1 MDVTASAG
9 AKGGREG
16 SRHVEEK
23 EGGREAWTV
32 VPMPRTRCG
41 EARHREAG
49 ADGAEERETEAREGQ
64 GVLMREARGARC
76 RGASRAAC
84 RVHGDGDGQADRG
97 LECSGGRADDGAD
110 GRDVAGIARP
120 QATGREPW
128 HRLTAHK
135 EKKEEDV
142 AKKATWRSDA
152 QASTHGGACMGWDLR
167 PGDAWD
173 GAGRAHLWVLFSPP
187 SNHHARATLLSK
199 IS

>member
-1 MDVTASAG
+1 MD
-9 AKGGREG
+9 R
-16 SRHVEEK
+16 
-23 EGGREAWTV
+23 
-32 VPMPRTRCG
+32 
-41 EARHREAG
+41 G
-49 ADGAEERETEAREGQ
+49 ADAKNALRRGTTPRSRCRRCRGARDRGARGPRHADAR
-64 GVLMREARGARC
+64 GRGARC

-84 RVHGDGDGQADRG
+84 LVHGDGDGQADRG

-135 EKKEEDV
+135 EKREEDV

-173 GAGRAHLWVLFSPP
+173 GAGEHTFGSFSRR
-187 SNHHARATLLSK
+187 RAT
-199 IS
+199 IMRAPPC